1 VSEQPHL
8 EKAQAMRPLQSL
20 TLEATI
26 KILSTTFGH
35 IPDTRQPERVNYSLH
50 DTLMS
55 GFAMMF
61 FQHASLL
68 EFQRKMQQRRGRCT
82 LETIFG
88 VHEVP
93 SDTEMREILDG
104 VPVELLRQV
113 VPELFEKVR
122 RAGWAKDCKSTV
134 PSGFHHGDYYTA
146 MLDGSDYF
154 HSTNIECPGC
164 LQRPDANG
172 AGHFRHTVVSATL
185 VKAGSHRVLPLD
197 VEEGR
202 NRDGEVKQDCE
213 INAAKRLLSRLRQ
226 EHPQLPLIIG
236 GDDLYCHEP
245 FIAQLRDLGLQHL
258 LVCKPSSHPELSEWV
273 DDIER
278 LGGCEQGEWFEGPAC
293 RRRFFTYRIVRSV
306 PLTAARRLWGTLVE
320 VWEHDREGKQRYH
333 HAWFTDLDGQADN
346 VAAMVWIG
354 RSRWKI
360 ENEHFNGHKN
370 HGYELEHNYG
380 HGKQTL
386 SMVFY
391 LLNLLAFIAHVI
403 LERGDRLSQRCVA
416 TTSRRELW
424 HTLRTA
430 MRMILV
436 EAWADF
442 LWIYL
447 DEGGPRP

>member
-1 VSEQPHL
+1 
-8 EKAQAMRPLQSL
+8 MRPLQSL
-20 TLEATI
+20 TLERTI
-26 KILSTTFGH
+26 ELLSDTFGV
-35 IPDTRQPERVNYSLH
+35 IPDCRHPDRSDYSLH

-68 EFQRKMQQRRGRCT
+68 EFQRKMKQRRGRCN

-88 VHEVP
+88 VHDVP
-93 SDTEMREILDG
+93 SDSQIREILDG

-113 VPELFEKVR
+113 LAKLFEKVR
-122 RAGWAKDCKSTV
+122 RAGWGSNFKSTIA
-134 PSGFHHGDYYTA
+134 SGFQQGAYYTA

-154 HSTNIECPGC
+154 HSTQIQCPGC
-164 LQRPDANG
+164 LQRSDSNG
-172 AGHFRHTVVSATL
+172 DVHYRHTVVSATL

-197 VEEGR
+197 VEEVC
-202 NRDGEVKQDCE
+202 NSDGQDKQDCE
-213 INAAKRLLSRLRQ
+213 INAAKRLLPRLRQ

-245 FIAQLRDLGLQHL
+245 FVAQLRDLRLHHV
-258 LVCKPSSHPELSEWV
+258 LVCKPTSHPELYQWV
-273 DDIER
+273 DEMTR
-278 LGGCEQGEWFEGPAC
+278 LDGCETGQWFEGPAC
-293 RRRFFTYRIVRSV
+293 RRRFYTYRIARSV
-306 PLTAARRLWGTLVE
+306 PLTASHRLWGTLLE
-320 VWEHDREGKQRYH
+320 VWEHDRQGKQLYH
-333 HAWFTDLDGQADN
+333 NAWFTDLEVNTDN
-346 VAAMVWIG
+346 VAAISHIG

-360 ENEHFNGHKN
+360 ENEQFNVHKN

-391 LLNLLAFIAHVI
+391 LLNLFAFVAHVI
-403 LERGDRLSQRCVA
+403 LERGDRLYQRCLA

-436 EAWADF
+436 SAWAEF
-442 LWIYL
+442 LLIYL
-447 DEGGPRP
+447 DEDHPSP